1 METEKSETDIKKGKD
16 TFIVNLSLDEVDFVM
31 ADQLIDNLKKDFNID
46 LTVEELFYYLLRYDF
61 VEMAIYKKIKG
72 T

>member
-1 METEKSETDIKKGKD
+1 METKKAETDIENSKN

>member
-1 METEKSETDIKKGKD
+1 METEKSETDIKKGKN